1 MISRF
6 GEVLCCEVLLKLGK
20 FRFCNTAYF
29 LSYVLI
35 CRTSPGTLAR
45 QLIENG
51 GKLPLNLE
59 IRRRVRLEGAELEE
73 YQRKER
79 ENKEKSQEKK

>member
-1 MISRF
+1 MISRVCEALCSEF
-6 GEVLCCEVLLKLGK
+6 VLIVGK
-20 FRFCNTAYF
+20 FRLCNTAYI

-51 GKLPLNLE
+51 GKIPLNLE
-59 IRRRVRLEGAELEE
+59 IRRRVRLEGVELEE
-73 YQRKER
+73 YQRNER
-79 ENKEKSQEKK
+79 ENKEKNQEKK

>member
-1 MISRF
+1 MF
-6 GEVLCCEVLLKLGK
+6 VVL
-20 FRFCNTAYF
+20 
-29 LSYVLI
+29 

-51 GKLPLNLE
+51 GKIPLNLE
-59 IRRRVRLEGAELEE
+59 VRRRVRLEGAELED

>member
-6 GEVLCCEVLLKLGK
+6 CAVLCREVLLKLGK
-20 FRFCNTAYF
+20 FRLCNTVYF

-73 YQRKER
+73 YQRRER

>member
-1 MISRF
+1 
-6 GEVLCCEVLLKLGK
+6 
-20 FRFCNTAYF
+20 
-29 LSYVLI
+29 
-35 CRTSPGTLAR
+35 LAR

-79 ENKEKSQEKK
+79 ENKEKGQEKK

>member
-1 MISRF
+1 MF
-6 GEVLCCEVLLKLGK
+6 VVL
-20 FRFCNTAYF
+20 Y
-29 LSYVLI
+29 
-35 CRTSPGTLAR
+35 RTSSGTLAR
-45 QLIENG
+45 QLIESG
-51 GKLPLNLE
+51 REVALNLE

>member
-1 MISRF
+1 
-6 GEVLCCEVLLKLGK
+6 LKLGK
-20 FRFCNTAYF
+20 FRLCNTAYF
-29 LSYVLI
+29 ISYVLI
-35 CRTSPGTLAR
+35 RRTSPGTLAR